1 MFHAEKAFVG
11 LDLSLRSTGL
21 CVLSSVGAPLRV
33 ASFGAPLERG
43 STHKQKIQR
52 LSALTKRVL
61 DEIEPYAKEP
71 NGVSIAIENYA
82 FGARGAQNDL
92 GELHGCIKLQIYH
105 VFGIVPLIV
114 TASSCRK
121 IVVGKGNTKKEDAFK
136 YAVLALND
144 LGHLATINGDEADA
158 YLIAEWNRRTTLKG
172 EK

>member
-1 MFHAEKAFVG
+1 MFYSEKAFIG

-21 CVLSSVGAPLRV
+21 CVLSAEGAPLRV
-33 ASFGAPLERG
+33 VSFGAPLERG
-43 STHKQKIQR
+43 SSHKQKIQR

-61 DEIEPYAKEP
+61 DEIEPYTAIKD
-71 NGVSIAIENYA
+71 NFSVAIENYA

-105 VFGIVPLIV
+105 VFGVVPLIV

-121 IVVGKGNTKKEDAFK
+121 VVVGKGNTKKEDAFK

-158 YLIAEWNRRTTLKG
+158 YLIAEWNRRTTLAGGK
-172 EK
+172 